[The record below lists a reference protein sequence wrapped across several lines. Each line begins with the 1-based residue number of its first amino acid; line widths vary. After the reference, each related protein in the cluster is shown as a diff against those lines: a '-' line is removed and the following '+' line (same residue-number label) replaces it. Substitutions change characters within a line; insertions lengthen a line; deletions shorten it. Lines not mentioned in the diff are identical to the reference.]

1 MSHIRTWTK
10 QRYNNKVQIIKI
22 KYGCCFL
29 SSGSREVMAK
39 LLIINVHVYMPM
51 RHTSVLDM
59 LYLVSITYVL
69 DMLYLVSITSVFD
82 ML

>member
-1 MSHIRTWTK
+1 
-10 QRYNNKVQIIKI
+10 
-22 KYGCCFL
+22 
-29 SSGSREVMAK
+29 MAK